1 MDGII
6 RIGSDEMRILLKPHR
21 RPKGRFIA
29 KMETGEWV
37 GADTHYGACPRK
49 KTGTFAEVI
58 EWFIPFTGVR
68 LRQTERFTGIRVNKD
83 GIVRIPYEE
92 LKDADMKRAAR
103 FTVRRVFTHDDQE
116 FAEWED

>member
-1 MDGII
+1 MNNILTI
-6 RIGSDEMRILLKPHR
+6 SADEMRILLKPHR

-37 GADTHYGACPRK
+37 GADTRSRLRK
-49 KTGTFAEVI
+49 MTGTFAEVI
-58 EWFIPFTGVR
+58 EWFIPYTGIR
-68 LRQTERFTGIRVNKD
+68 LRQTERFEGIRASAD
-83 GIVRIPYEE
+83 GIVRIPYEA

>member
-37 GADTHYGACPRK
+37 GADTRA
-49 KTGTFAEVI
+49 
-58 EWFIPFTGVR
+58 R
-68 LRQTERFTGIRVNKD
+68 L
-83 GIVRIPYEE
+83 
-92 LKDADMKRAAR
+92 KR
-103 FTVRRVFTHDDQE
+103 
-116 FAEWED
+116 